1 MDGQLV
7 PCGDREIINVFKT
20 HQKLTEVPLT
30 DEQTQL
36 MLSAAVK
43 EVRRTVMARRLM
55 SLFGPLGAGVESVS
69 METISQEDTAAE
81 VHLEGMP
88 DPHPITMHAQEEY
101 VRIPII
107 YKDFLLHWRDV
118 KFANDMGS
126 PLDVSN
132 AVRAAHQVGHAED
145 HLLFNGNKELG
156 IVGLLS
162 SKDSHSLVSEDWS
175 KDGACV
181 KAVYAAMD
189 KLLGSNHH
197 FPYAL
202 VVSLDMY
209 RMLLKPVQDRP
220 VLELEQVTKVLS
232 DGVFWS
238 PQVPEGTAAL
248 VSTGSQNFDIAVA
261 EDLQIAYL
269 GPREMNYHFRVY
281 QSLVPR
287 IKRPTAVCIIKQK

>member
-1 MDGQLV
+1 M
-7 PCGDREIINVFKT
+7 P
-20 HQKLTEVPLT
+20 LTE
-30 DEQTQL
+30 EQCNL
-36 MLSAAVK
+36 MMGAAVK
-43 EVRRTVMARRLM
+43 EVRRTVMARRVM

-69 METISQEDTAAE
+69 REIIPLDDGPAE
-81 VHLEGMP
+81 VHLEGKP
-88 DPHPITMHAQEEY
+88 DPAPISFHGDEEY

-118 KFANDMGS
+118 KFANDLGS

-145 HLLFNGNKELG
+145 NLLFNGSRELG
-156 IVGLLS
+156 INGLLS
-162 SKDSHSLVSEDWS
+162 CSDSHSIKCEDWS

-181 KAVYAAMD
+181 KSVYDAMD
-189 KLLGSNHH
+189 KLLESNHH

-202 VVSLDMY
+202 IVSLDMY

-220 VLELEQVTKVLS
+220 VLELEQVSKVVS

-287 IKRPTAVCIIKQK
+287 IKRPTAVCLINQG

>member
-1 MDGQLV
+1 M
-7 PCGDREIINVFKT
+7 FKS
-20 HQKLTEVPLT
+20 HQKLADLPLT
-30 DEQTQL
+30 EEQAQQ

-55 SLFGPLGAGVESVS
+55 PLFGPLGAGVESVS
-69 METISQEDTAAE
+69 METISQEDASAE
-81 VHLEGMP
+81 VHLEGLP
-88 DPHPITMHAQEEY
+88 DPSPISMHAQEEY

-107 YKDFLLHWRDV
+107 YKDFILHWRDV
-118 KFANDMGS
+118 KFSNDLGS
-126 PLDVSN
+126 PLDMSN

-145 HLLFNGNKELG
+145 NLLFNGCKDLG
-156 IVGLLS
+156 INGLLTCS
-162 SKDSHSLVSEDWS
+162 DSHTLKSEDWS

-181 KAVYAAMD
+181 KSIYSAMD
-189 KLLGSNHH
+189 KLLESNHH

-202 VVSLDMY
+202 IVSVDMY

-220 VLELEQVTKVLS
+220 VLELEQVSKVLS

-238 PQVPEGTAAL
+238 SQIPAGTAAL
-248 VSTGSQNFDIAVA
+248 VSTGAQNFDIAVA

-287 IKRPTAVCIIKQK
+287 IKRPTAVCLIKQG